1 MPPIQFVKKSTNAES
16 PLIETWCKLNILGHA
31 QLEEREIGSRC
42 GGHGICGGDRI
53 QLVQGDPKLLS
64 TITVEEI
71 KHLSAEELADG
82 FRLACQC
89 FPNSEKSKDEVFRFQ
104 HD

>member
-1 MPPIQFVKKSTNAES
+1 MPPIQFVKKSTNVLSAK
-16 PLIETWCKLNILGHA
+16 IETWIDLNILGHA

-53 QLVQGDPKLLS
+53 QLMEGDPKLLS
-64 TITVEEI
+64 IITVEEK
-71 KHLSAEELADG
+71 KHLSEEEIANG

-89 FPNSEKSKDEVFRFQ
+89 FSNDLHASFTFT